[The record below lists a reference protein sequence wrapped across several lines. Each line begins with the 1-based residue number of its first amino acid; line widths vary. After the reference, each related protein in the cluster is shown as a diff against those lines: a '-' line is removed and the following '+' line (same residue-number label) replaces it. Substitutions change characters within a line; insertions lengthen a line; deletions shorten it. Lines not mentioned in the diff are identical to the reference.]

1 MKVLALTHGDDC
13 PVGVFGDVVL
23 AAGHRLDE
31 WRLEDGPSPNGYEAL
46 LVFGGAMH
54 ADQEERHPWLVDE
67 LELLR
72 RELDR
77 GTPVLGVCLGAQLL
91 AKAAGG
97 DVYAADEPEIGWHE
111 VELTEAA
118 AEDRV
123 FGALPPRFDAFQWH
137 HYTFDLPREAVEL
150 GRSRRC
156 RQAFRVGPAAWGIQ
170 FHAEV
175 TPEIVGRWIDEAP
188 EELPLPAAELRRRSR
203 ELIGEWNGI
212 GRRIAGAFLDAASAR
227 GT

>member
-1 MKVLALTHGDDC
+1 VKVLALTHGDDC
-13 PVGVFGDVVL
+13 PVGVFGEVVR
-23 AAGHRLDE
+23 AGGHQLDE
-31 WRLEDGPSPNGYEAL
+31 WRLEDGLAPNGHDAL

-54 ADQEERHPWLVDE
+54 ADQEDRHPWLSDE

-72 RELDR
+72 AELGRE
-77 GTPVLGVCLGAQLL
+77 TPMLGVCLGAQLL

-97 DVYAADEPEIGWHE
+97 DVYAAEKPEIGWHE

-118 AEDRV
+118 AEDPV
-123 FGALPPRFDAFQWH
+123 FAALPARFEAFQWH
-137 HYTFDLPREAVEL
+137 YYTFDLPREAVEL

-175 TPEIVGRWIDEAP
+175 TPAIVGRWIDEAP
-188 EELPLPAAELRRRSR
+188 HELPESRAELQRRSR

-212 GRRIAGAFLDAASAR
+212 GRTIAGAFLDAAAI
-227 GT
+227 

>member
-1 MKVLALTHGDDC
+1 MNVLALTHGDDC
-13 PVGVFGDVVL
+13 PVGVFGDVVR
-23 AAGHRLDE
+23 AGGHRLDE
-31 WRLEDGPSPNGYEAL
+31 WRLEDGPAPNGFDAL
-46 LVFGGAMH
+46 LVFGGSMH
-54 ADQEERHPWLVDE
+54 ADQEEQHPWLVDE

-72 RELDR
+72 AELDR
-77 GTPVLGVCLGAQLL
+77 RTPVLGVCLGAQLL

-97 DVYAADEPEIGWHE
+97 NAYAADAPEIGWHE

-123 FGALPPRFDAFQWH
+123 FGTLPPRFEAFQWH

-175 TPEIVGRWIDEAP
+175 TPEIVTRWIDEAP
-188 EELPLPAAELRRRSR
+188 DALPLPPDELHRRSR
-203 ELIGEWNGI
+203 ELMREWNGI
-212 GRRIAGAFLDAASAR
+212 GRTIAGAFLEAAAA
-227 GT
+227 